1 MQAPKNL
8 VNTLRGKT
16 PQTPQKNKEKKVLIW
31 GFKGGVAPLCN
42 ESSFSELSLTR
53 LPIWSKLTT
62 DCKINEPILY
72 NNNTVCAGLRPR
84 PRLPKNGI
92 HF

>member
-1 MQAPKNL
+1 MQAPKFL

-16 PQTPQKNKEKKVLIW
+16 PQTPKKIKKKSPYL
-31 GFKGGVAPLCN
+31 GFQGGVAPLCN